1 MHAGDTQILPYAE
14 EALRQVHGCQILVN
28 DLHASNVVIVPE
40 SSKSRVQVFFVDF
53 SLSQTMPSKAQCQ
66 DEFQALTAL
75 FQ

>member
-1 MHAGDTQILPYAE
+1 
-14 EALRQVHGCQILVN
+14 
-28 DLHASNVVIVPE
+28 
-40 SSKSRVQVFFVDF
+40 VDF